1 MWLIDQITRF
11 NAQVTLLVIYLIK
24 PLFRSSADVTMM
36 FEIREIV
43 CRDIVQNGHP
53 YFRNR
58 RK

>member
-11 NAQVTLLVIYLIK
+11 NAQVTLIVIYLVK
-24 PLFRSSADVTMM
+24 PLFSSSADATMM